1 MQCNASLRPHKT
13 LVFLLQISCM
23 LRKCN
28 VDIRSICYTGDIRT
42 KARSLQ
48 ELVRSV
54 DEETGFEVKDLQKE

>member
-1 MQCNASLRPHKT
+1 
-13 LVFLLQISCM
+13 M

-28 VDIRSICYTGDIRT
+28 VDTRSICYTGDIKRT

-54 DEETGFEVKDLQKE
+54 DEETGFEVKIYKKSESWKIELYNK